1 LRYVDKKLLFH
12 LCLGLLGLEF
22 LDVEVELFTL
32 QNVTVGAAA
41 LAWSRVDLG
50 QKFTLKELAVKVG
63 SDIGSFGTGVVL
75 LLSLSATALQLVD
88 GSLLL
93 LGKGVVLFTPKSL
106 SVVRLVVGSEGSS
119 IKHDDGTLDER
130 LGSDQLVTGRVVDDV
145 DDTTG
150 SRDALGSPTKVSVVE
165 TQSSELLVTTHASD
179 RVYTLRLDLGVGSWS
194 SEFEL
199 SLLVHLWFSATGLSA
214 FVP

>member
-50 QKFTLKELAVKVG
+50 QEFTLKELAVKIG
-63 SDIGSFGTGVVL
+63 SDVRSFGTGVVL
-75 LLSLSATALQLVD
+75 LLGLSAAVVQLLD

-93 LGKGVVLFTPKSL
+93 LGEGVVLLTSKSL
-106 SVVRLVVGSEGSS
+106 SVVRLVVRSEGSG
-119 IKHDDGTLDER
+119 IKNDDSTLDER
-130 LGSDQLVTGRVVDDV
+130 LSSDQLVTGSIVDDIH
-145 DDTTG
+145 DTSS
-150 SRDALGSPTKVSVVE
+150 SRDTLGSPTKVTMIE
-165 TQSSELLVTTHASD
+165 TECAKLLVTAHAPNGMD
-179 RVYTLRLDLGVGSWS
+179 TLGLDLGVGSRS